1 MPFHTVKTARG
12 RRIIPR
18 PAHSVMFGPKVM
30 TMWRQI
36 ALFAAAVGCGS
47 GSKTTTT
54 PQPDV
59 PTSAGSPTR
68 SSSTTSKTDGGATGP
83 VDTGDAR
90 VQGSGNRCDTSPV
103 SELTIDGLLDDW
115 RSSRVV
121 ARIGSPKDGS
131 VEMRCVWDGQ
141 GLALVFDI
149 KDDRV
154 VRTKAGH
161 DDHVTISLSA
171 GGKPVLVD
179 VYPGNA
185 VAKPKITKPAKVS
198 AADSLQQGGFSVEVE
213 IPASAI
219 PEFSA
224 STPALQLE
232 ATFID
237 SDAATGGDETPLR
250 IAQPIEL
257 GDRKDLL
264 DDFLATVRLKRTDI
278 KLDQLVDLDPDH
290 AGKERLVYGGTV
302 IGILTDVYGFVSMP
316 AGSAQDVKKVELI
329 PLGPKGSQIISALVR
344 QTGNGGARELL
355 MLWTVWS
362 GQLQPLVT
370 IEVKKELG
378 GNVLESTWKIT
389 KGKKGPELVV
399 EPKPAIGF
407 SAENYAEVPA
417 EDADG
422 ILLPW
427 DDKRAGIAYSVTGK
441 EITRRDLPL
450 KKKR

>member
-1 MPFHTVKTARG
+1 MKT
-12 RRIIPR
+12 
-18 PAHSVMFGPKVM
+18 
-30 TMWRQI
+30 WRQI

-47 GSKTTTT
+47 GSKGTTT

-59 PTSAGSPTR
+59 PTSSGSPTQ
-68 SSSTTSKTDGGATGP
+68 STNAKTTDGTSGP
-83 VDTGDAR
+83 VDTGDVR

-103 SELTIDGLLDDW
+103 SELSIDGLLDDW
-115 RSSRVV
+115 KSSRVF

-131 VEMRCVWDGQ
+131 VEMRCVWDGDA
-141 GLALVFDI
+141 LALMFDI
-149 KDDRV
+149 EDDRV

-161 DDHVTISLSA
+161 DDHVTISIAA

-185 VAKPKITKPAKVS
+185 IAKPKITKPSKVS
-198 AADSLQQGGFSVEVE
+198 AADSLQQGGFSVEVA

-219 PEFSA
+219 PEFSP
-224 STPALQLE
+224 STPSLQLA

-257 GDRKDLL
+257 GDRKELL
-264 DDFLATVRLKRTDI
+264 DDFLATVRLKRSDI

-316 AGSAQDVKKVELI
+316 AGSAQDVKRVELI
-329 PLGPKGSQIISALVR
+329 PLGPKGTQIISALVR
-344 QTGNGGARELL
+344 QTGNGGAREVL

-370 IEVKKELG
+370 IEVKKELA
-378 GNVLESTWKIT
+378 GNVLESTWKIV

-399 EPKPAIGF
+399 EAKPAVGF
-407 SAENYAEVPA
+407 TADNYAEVPA
-417 EDADG
+417 EDSDA

-427 DDKRAGIAYSVTGK
+427 DDTRAGIAYSVTGK
-441 EITRRDLPL
+441 SIERRDLPK